1 VVAMFQLQFSSCGQ
15 NSRSSVKSFCGGY
28 SLVFKMKCF
37 STGIKSYLS
46 VQVKFNGFPHN
57 PSILFNKQGL
67 SGKNIFIILPLNRLV
82 LKTIVV
88 YF

>member
-1 VVAMFQLQFSSCGQ
+1 
-15 NSRSSVKSFCGGY
+15 
-28 SLVFKMKCF
+28 MKCF

-67 SGKNIFIILPLNRLV
+67 SGKNIFIILSLNRLV